1 MSQSR
6 EMVAHVS
13 PSVAGQVK
21 LHSRLWSRLASATD
35 EPTATTVRARLRYE
49 VFHIVK
55 KRCLMAMPS
64 LEVTDTS
71 HMKLRT
77 TSSAKF

>member
-13 PSVAGQVK
+13 PLVAGQVK

-35 EPTATTVRARLRYE
+35 EPTATTVNAKYKYE

-55 KRCLMAMPS
+55 ERCSIAIPS
-64 LEVTDTS
+64 LEGTDAY
-71 HMKLRT
+71 HMKL
-77 TSSAKF
+77 